1 MDKILYK
8 LDTFEGPLDLLLTLI
23 QKNKVSIYDIP
34 IVEIT
39 AQYLEAIDGIEE
51 ANLDNTS
58 EFLVMASNLLYIKS
72 KMLLPKNEEEEDE
85 EDPREELAR
94 RLAEYQQFK
103 EASKELRKSEFTTKE
118 MVFREPEKIKFP
130 MPEYDITHDTKELI
144 DAFNNIFQRRVRK
157 AKPEK
162 RAFSKIVGRE
172 KVSVDDMV
180 EKICKVL
187 KHNKRVQFESL
198 FKAAKL
204 AVVLDTSVD
213 EVNKAVDELKK
224 EYSEN
229 HRGFNIIDIL
239 EGYQICSRPE
249 YYTYIQEILGEQRR
263 QPLSNAAMEALA
275 IIAYKQPIT
284 KGQIEHIRGVNSDGC
299 VNRLYE
305 RGLIE
310 EKGRLDAPGRP
321 ILYVTTDTF
330 LRCFGLTKPTDLPPL
345 DLRSL
350 NLETSQ
356 GLQLEIDENGENIVA
371 ENEENTEQ

>member
-1 MDKILYK
+1 MDNIKYAIEGIL
-8 LDTFEGPLDLLLTLI
+8 FAAG
-23 QKNKVSIYDIP
+23 
-34 IVEIT
+34 
-39 AQYLEAIDGIEE
+39 
-51 ANLDNTS
+51 
-58 EFLVMASNLLYIKS
+58 
-72 KMLLPKNEEEEDE
+72 
-85 EDPREELAR
+85 
-94 RLAEYQQFK
+94 
-103 EASKELRKSEFTTKE
+103 
-118 MVFREPEKIKFP
+118 EP
-130 MPEYDITHDTKELI
+130 
-144 DAFNNIFQRRVRK
+144 V
-157 AKPEK
+157 
-162 RAFSKIVGRE
+162 
-172 KVSVDDMV
+172 
-180 EKICKVL
+180 
-187 KHNKRVQFESL
+187 
-198 FKAAKL
+198 KAAKL

-330 LRCFGLTKPTDLPPL
+330 SRCFGLTKPTDLPPL

-350 NLETSQ
+350 NLET
-356 GLQLEIDENGENIVA
+356 
-371 ENEENTEQ
+371 